1 MDRFLHD
8 LRLSVRLLI
17 KTPGFSS
24 VVILTLAL
32 GIGVNAAIFSL
43 VNAVLLRSLP
53 YYSPDRLV
61 RITDDNPGVGVKD
74 IGFSVPEFEDLKAA
88 GIFEQISASWSGS
101 ANLTGA
107 ERPTRLEALIV
118 SPDYF
123 PMFGVKARLGRILGS
138 QDTTRGYSESVV
150 ISDSLWRQSFG
161 SDPVIVGRKLRLD
174 NDLYTIVGVAPRDF
188 HHPGRTAVSDVDLW
202 VSCGFSAPPF
212 SDPTRN
218 VRIMP
223 GTIGRL
229 KPGISY
235 DQARERLSS
244 LVRHLEQDY
253 PKDYPPQA
261 KWAFQIQPLQESLVG
276 NVRPLLLVLMSSV
289 VLIVFIASVNTA
301 NLMLARASGRQK
313 EMAIRLALG
322 ANLGQIVMQMVT
334 ESMMLA
340 LIAGVVGVLAAL
352 GSLDFALRFLPTSIP
367 RFNEILIDWRVLV
380 FALLNAV
387 LAGVVAGLVPAIQAA
402 RSNVISAS
410 QGAQGIAY
418 GVRTQRIRAG
428 MIAGELA
435 ITMVLMVGA
444 GLLLRTFWGLLQE
457 NPGFNPVNLVTAE
470 THLAEPNDVKND
482 PYTAPEAQAKFIR
495 EVLRRMNS
503 VPAVSASAITTNL
516 PLSTAVTPVVFMIEG
531 RPVEELAAA
540 VIAVSPDYFK
550 AMQTPLMGGR
560 FFDDQDVIG
569 KQEVTIIDE
578 TTAKRFWPNED
589 PMGKRLEVKPNSTVP
604 WLTLPWMTVVGITA
618 AIKQDGLDT
627 NSIPH
632 IYTAIYQ
639 HPTKALS
646 LLMRTPSPPASVEPL
661 VRTEIRSIDPELPI
675 FDVRSMN
682 DVISE
687 SMAARRFSA
696 ELVGAFAVLAIV
708 LASVGIYGLISFVVS
723 QSSREIGIRIAVGAP
738 RATIF
743 KVFLIKGMSPAMAGI
758 AIGFVFA
765 ALAARLIGKLLY
777 DVTSSDLTVFV
788 TVPLLLGAAAGVAS
802 YVPAW
807 RATRVDPVVALRQD

>member
-1 MDRFLHD
+1 MDRFLQD
-8 LRLSVRLLI
+8 LRFSLRLLT

-32 GIGVNAAIFSL
+32 GLGVNAAIFSL
-43 VNAVLLRSLP
+43 VNAVLLRPLP

-61 RITDDNPGVGVKD
+61 RITDNTPGVGVKD
-74 IGFSVPEFEDLKAA
+74 IGFSVPEFQDLKAA
-88 GIFEQISASWSGS
+88 GIFEEISASWSGS

-123 PMFGVKARLGRILGS
+123 PMFGVKAQLGRMLGP

-150 ISDSLWRQSFG
+150 ISDGLWRQSFG
-161 SDPVIVGRKLRLD
+161 RDPGVVGRKLRLD
-174 NDLYTIVGVAPRDF
+174 NDLYNIVGVAPRDF

-212 SDPTRN
+212 SVPTRN
-218 VRIMP
+218 IRIMP

-229 KPGISY
+229 KPGVSY
-235 DQARERLSS
+235 DQAREGLSS
-244 LVRHLEQDY
+244 LVRHLQQDY
-253 PKDYPPQA
+253 PKDYPVEA

-276 NVRPLLLVLMSSV
+276 NVRPLLLVLMGSV
-289 VLIVFIASVNTA
+289 CLIVFMASVNTA

-322 ANLGQIVMQMVT
+322 ANLRRIVTQMLI
-334 ESMMLA
+334 ESMILA
-340 LIAGVVGVLAAL
+340 LIAGVVGVMAAL
-352 GSLDFALRFLPTSIP
+352 GSLNFALRFLPTSIP
-367 RFNEILIDWRVLV
+367 RFNEIVIDWRVV
-380 FALLNAV
+380 FFVFLNAV
-387 LAGVVAGLVPAIQAA
+387 LAGVVAGLAPAVQAA
-402 RSNVISAS
+402 RSKVISAN

-418 GVRTQRIRAG
+418 SVRTQRIRAG
-428 MIAGELA
+428 FIAAELA

-457 NPGFNPVNLVTAE
+457 NPGFNPVHLVTAE
-470 THLAEPNDVKND
+470 THLAEPNEIKND
-482 PYTAPEAQAKFIR
+482 PYTTPEAQSKFIR
-495 EVLRRMNS
+495 DVLRRMAS
-503 VPAVSASAITTNL
+503 IPGASASAIATNL
-516 PLSTAVTPVVFMIEG
+516 PLSTAVTPVVFMVEG
-531 RPVEELAAA
+531 HPVEDLAAA

-560 FFDDQDVIG
+560 FFDDQDEIG
-569 KQEVTIIDE
+569 KQEVAIIDE

-589 PMGKRLEVKPNSTVP
+589 PMGKRLRVKPDSTVP
-604 WLTLPWMTVVGITA
+604 WLTLPWTTVVGVTGI
-618 AIKQDGLDT
+618 IKQDGLDIG
-627 NSIPH
+627 SVLH

-646 LLMRTPSPPASVEPL
+646 LLMRTPVPPARVESQI
-661 VRTEIRSIDPELPI
+661 RAEIQSIDPALPV
-675 FDVRSMN
+675 FDVRSMSE
-682 DVISE
+682 VIGE

-696 ELVGAFAVLAIV
+696 ELVGVFAVLAVV

-723 QSSREIGIRIAVGAP
+723 QSSREIGIRIAMGAP
-738 RATIF
+738 RVSIF
-743 KVFLIKGMSPAMAGI
+743 KVFLIKGMLPAMAGI
-758 AIGFVFA
+758 VIGFVFA

-777 DVTSSDLTVFV
+777 GVSSSDFAVFLA
-788 TVPLLLGAAAGVAS
+788 VPVLLGTAAGLAT

-807 RATRVDPVVALRQD
+807 RATRVNPVEALRQD

>member
-1 MDRFLHD
+1 MDRVLQD
-8 LRLSVRLLI
+8 LRFSLRLLT
-17 KTPGFSS
+17 KTPGFSI

-32 GIGVNAAIFSL
+32 GLGVNAAIFSL
-43 VNAVLLRSLP
+43 VNAVLLRPLP

-61 RITDDNPGVGVKD
+61 RITDNTPGVGVKD
-74 IGFSVPEFEDLKAA
+74 IGFSVPEFQDLKAA
-88 GIFEQISASWSGS
+88 GIFEDISASWSGS

-123 PMFGVKARLGRILGS
+123 PMFGVKAQLGRMLGS
-138 QDTTRGYSESVV
+138 QDTTLGYSESVV
-150 ISDSLWRQSFG
+150 ISDGLWRQSFG
-161 SDPVIVGRKLRLD
+161 RDPGVVGRKLRLD
-174 NDLYTIVGVAPRDF
+174 NDLYSIVGVAPRDF

-212 SDPTRN
+212 SVPTRN
-218 VRIMP
+218 IRIMP

-235 DQARERLSS
+235 EQAREGLRS
-244 LVRHLEQDY
+244 LLRHLQQDY
-253 PKDYPPQA
+253 PKDYPVEA
-261 KWAFQIQPLQESLVG
+261 KWTFQIQPLQESLVG
-276 NVRPLLLVLMSSV
+276 NVRPLLLVLMGSV
-289 VLIVFIASVNTA
+289 CLIVFMASVNTA

-322 ANLGQIVMQMVT
+322 ANLGRIVTQMLT
-334 ESMMLA
+334 ESMILA
-340 LIAGVVGVLAAL
+340 LIAGVVGVMAAL
-352 GSLDFALRFLPTSIP
+352 GTLDFALRFLPTSIP
-367 RFNEILIDWRVLV
+367 RFNEIVIDWRVV
-380 FALLNAV
+380 FFVFLNSV
-387 LAGVVAGLVPAIQAA
+387 MAGVVAGLAPAIQAA
-402 RSNVISAS
+402 RSKVISAN

-428 MIAGELA
+428 FIAAELA
-435 ITMVLMVGA
+435 VTMVLMVGA

-470 THLAEPNDVKND
+470 THLAEPNEIKND
-482 PYTAPEAQAKFIR
+482 PYTTPEAQSKFIR
-495 EVLRRMNS
+495 DVLRRMAS
-503 VPAVSASAITTNL
+503 VPGASASAITTNL

-531 RPVEELAAA
+531 HSVEDLAAA

-560 FFDDQDVIG
+560 FFDDQDEIG
-569 KQEVTIIDE
+569 RQEVAIIDE
-578 TTAKRFWPNED
+578 TTAKRFWPSED
-589 PMGKRLEVKPNSTVP
+589 PMGKRLRVKPDSTVP
-604 WLTLPWMTVVGITA
+604 WLTLPWMTVVGVTGI
-618 AIKQDGLDT
+618 IKQDGLDVG
-627 NSIPH
+627 SVLH

-646 LLMRTPSPPASVEPL
+646 LLMRTPVPPASVESQI
-661 VRTEIRSIDPELPI
+661 RAEIQSIDPALPV
-675 FDVRSMN
+675 FDVRSMSE
-682 DVISE
+682 VIGE

-696 ELVGAFAVLAIV
+696 ELVGAFAVLAVV

-738 RATIF
+738 RVSIF
-743 KVFLIKGMSPAMAGI
+743 KVFLIKGMLPAMAGI
-758 AIGFVFA
+758 VIGFVFA

-777 DVTSSDLTVFV
+777 GVSSSDFAVFLA
-788 TVPLLLGAAAGVAS
+788 VPVLLGTAAGLAS

-807 RATRVDPVVALRQD
+807 RATRVNPVEALRQE